1 MTYEFMR
8 LLLFFD
14 LPMVTKKD
22 VRIYT
27 RFRKYLI
34 KQGYIMLQFSVY
46 CKLFANREA
55 LVNHVEIL
63 KRNVPANGQVRV
75 MMVTERQYNKMQL
88 LSGSITVQEKK
99 VSADTFIKL

>member
-63 KRNVPANGQVRV
+63 KINVPANGQVRV